1 MDGKN
6 DRDINDVVNKL
17 RASVDGVDGNTGKR
31 ASTARGSGGADM
43 SRFDREIAALI
54 EKQLGSRADKS
65 RDKEKDDSAPSGSL
79 IPDEIRLEDFV
90 TDDAVDEAMPAAE
103 SAPTPEA
110 AMPEPAPE
118 TTPEPV
124 PEPTPAAEPEVPE
137 AENTADEP
145 ADVSDEPGE
154 SDESDEP
161 EIAPD
166 EPDVEDSPIDDND
179 AAGISE
185 DVDVAGTADPVE
197 PVEPVEID
205 ENDENDEIDDAADET
220 SDAGSEEMPPAVAD
234 ALAAAFAVDD
244 CPDELPE
251 GEVPWFEDMPAKAH
265 AEEASEPEAAD
276 EPEPAEVP
284 EPLEIPEEPEETEL
298 SEAPEEPE
306 LPEALEEPELSEE
319 PETLELSE
327 KSEEPELSEAPEL
340 LEIPEEPEEPQLVE
354 ISEEPELT
362 EEPEPLAI
370 HEESEEPELPE
381 TPEELE
387 LPEVPETLEI
397 PDEPDEPELP
407 EDPAEAE
414 EVLQPED
421 ACEPEHVPEPEPEPE
436 PELEIE
442 PETESELESEPSPES
457 GITPT
462 PDPSP
467 ASDDAQSDGW
477 EYVGAEYSA
486 HAQDGKIRSDYK
498 RATALTA
505 LRLAFVSLICGV
517 CAYMENLG
525 VFGFKLLR
533 PFEPTEDPAI
543 FMLTLTAL
551 LLTAALICFRE
562 IRNGV
567 VSLVKFDPEPHAI
580 TSVAF
585 IIGLIYDIVMLIL
598 RPEGLVAY
606 NFPVTLCMVMSVAA
620 ELFGRCRER
629 ATFDV
634 VSAEAVR
641 YSPVRESRAFEERYN
656 SRPAAQEGE
665 RVRRRVYSAVASD
678 FTDGY
683 FRRTH
688 SKKRGVYILNFM
700 LLPALAVGVVECVIA
715 ASMGGGVVGSMS
727 ALMATVLMVLPAP
740 LLICLTLPPLVS
752 SAALK
757 KKGCAIV
764 GDSSVDEYA
773 HPKLLVFEDSAMF
786 PAERIGTKG
795 IKLYD
800 GFELYDV
807 LIKTGSLFAFIGGPL
822 GEVFKTE
829 SARYHRI
836 HDVELVRVQRGGV
849 EARLEGKT
857 TILAGNLDFIAHY
870 GVYPPTSPRDR
881 QLISEGVV
889 SVIFIVIDGRPAA
902 RLYADY
908 RTNEQFEKQ
917 LTLLEGGRDAAAI
930 RTSDPGIDEVMISRK
945 RTLPDYE
952 LSVIRPGFAREG
964 LPSETVDSGAVA
976 LDDPVKLIGV
986 MNECHKLKNKRRHGL
1001 LLYFCAFLVSVIVA
1015 TLTVTLRLTA
1025 YAVSGTVA
1033 LYMLVWALPAVIMS
1047 FGGRRG

>member
-17 RASVDGVDGNTGKR
+17 RASVDGADGDTGER
-31 ASTARGSGGADM
+31 VSTARGSGGADM

-54 EKQLGSRADKS
+54 EKQLGSRADKP
-65 RDKEKDDSAPSGSL
+65 RDKEKDDSALSGSL

-90 TDDAVDEAMPAAE
+90 TDDTADEAAPAVTPEA
-103 SAPTPEA
+103 TPEA
-110 AMPEPAPE
+110 A
-118 TTPEPV
+118 
-124 PEPTPAAEPEVPE
+124 PAAEPEVPE
-137 AENTADEP
+137 AENTVDVP
-145 ADVSDEPGE
+145 DDPDVSNDP
-154 SDESDEP
+154 DEP
-161 EIAPD
+161 EITLD
-166 EPDVEDSPIDDND
+166 EPDPEDSPTDDKD
-179 AAGISE
+179 A
-185 DVDVAGTADPVE
+185 VGTAETAE
-197 PVEPVEID
+197 PVETVATD
-205 ENDENDEIDDAADET
+205 AIDDVADET
-220 SDAGSEEMPPAVAD
+220 SDAGSEEMPPAVSD

-251 GEVPWFEDMPAKAH
+251 GEVPWFGEMPAKAH
-265 AEEASEPEAAD
+265 AEEIREPEAAD
-276 EPEPAEVP
+276 EQELPEEPEPLEIP
-284 EPLEIPEEPEETEL
+284 EKPEEQELSGTPEEPELPEEPETLEIPEEPEE
-298 SEAPEEPE
+298 AE
-306 LPEALEEPELSEE
+306 LPEE
-319 PETLELSE
+319 PETLEISKEPDGSE
-327 KSEEPELSEAPEL
+327 LTESPER
-340 LEIPEEPEEPQLVE
+340 LEIPEAPEEAELPEAPETLEISEKPEEPK
-354 ISEEPELT
+354 
-362 EEPEPLAI
+362 
-370 HEESEEPELPE
+370 LPE
-381 TPEELE
+381 TPEESE
-387 LPEVPETLEI
+387 LPEATETLEI
-397 PDEPDEPELP
+397 FEEPEEPGLP
-407 EDPAEAE
+407 EDSAETE
-414 EVLQPED
+414 ETLQPED
-421 ACEPEHVPEPEPEPE
+421 ACEPEPVPKPEPNPEPEPE
-436 PELEIE
+436 
-442 PETESELESEPSPES
+442 
-457 GITPT
+457 ITTTHDHDPT
-462 PDPSP
+462 Q
-467 ASDDAQSDGW
+467 DDAQSDGW

-486 HAQDGKIRSDYK
+486 HAQDGKIKSDYK
-498 RATALTA
+498 RATALA
-505 LRLAFVSLICGV
+505 AIRLAFVSLICGV

-525 VFGFKLLR
+525 AFGFKLLR

-562 IRNGV
+562 IRDGV
-567 VSLVKFDPEPHAI
+567 VSLVRFDPEPHSI

-683 FRRTH
+683 LRRTY

-773 HPKLLVFEDSAMF
+773 PPKLLVFEDSAMF

-857 TILAGNLDFIAHY
+857 KILAGNLDFIAHY
-870 GVYPPTSPRDR
+870 GVYPSTSPRDR

-952 LSVIRPGFAREG
+952 LSVIRPGSAREG
-964 LPSETVDSGAVA
+964 SPRETVDSGAVA

-986 MNECHKLKNKRRHGL
+986 MNECHKLKNKRRQSL

-1033 LYMLVWALPAVIMS
+1033 LYMLVWTLPAVIMS